1 MTTYAIGDIQG
12 CYDELQ
18 ALLKKISFNAEKDT
32 LWFTGDLVNRGPQ
45 SLEVLRFVKSLG
57 DRAITVLGN
66 HDLHLLAIASGNSR
80 LNKKDTLTPVL
91 EANDSVELLH
101 WLRHQPV
108 FHYDKQLNI
117 ALVHAG
123 LAPEWDLKQ
132 AEDCARELES
142 TLRGDN
148 HVEYF
153 SHMYG
158 NKPNRWSSGL
168 TGWERLR
175 FITNC
180 FTRLRYVNQEGK
192 LCLKAKGSLGTHTKN
207 HIPWFQVASRQSIN
221 KTIVFGH
228 WSTLGFYNGLKAC
241 DDASG
246 FFNVV
251 GIDSGCLW
259 GGALT
264 AIKLPFS
271 VSGKIKSYQL
281 KCEQNQAPE

>member
-18 ALLKKISFNAEKDT
+18 ALLQKINFNTEKDT

-45 SLEVLRFVKSLG
+45 SLDVLRYVKSLG

-66 HDLHLLAIASGNSR
+66 HDLHLLAVASGKCS
-80 LNKKDTLTPVL
+80 LNKKDTLTPIL
-91 EANDSVELLH
+91 EANDRVELLH
-101 WLRHQPV
+101 WLRHRPV
-108 FHYDKQLNI
+108 FHYDKRLNI

-132 AEDCARELES
+132 ARRCARELES
-142 TLRGDN
+142 VLRGDDYID
-148 HVEYF
+148 YF

-158 NKPNRWSSGL
+158 NKPNRWHSELS
-168 TGWERLR
+168 GWERLR

-180 FTRLRYVNQEGK
+180 FTRLRYVTQEGK
-192 LCLKAKGSLGTHTKN
+192 LCLKAKGQPGEHAKEY
-207 HIPWFQVASRQSIN
+207 IPWFQVSGRLSSN
-221 KTIVFGH
+221 RTIVFGH
-228 WSTLGFYNGLKAC
+228 WSTLGFYNAVNVN

-246 FFNVV
+246 FYNVV

-259 GGALT
+259 GGSLT
-264 AIKLPFS
+264 AVELPFS
-271 VSGKIKSYQL
+271 VSGKVTVYQL
-281 KCEQNQAPE
+281 KCKQKQEPQ